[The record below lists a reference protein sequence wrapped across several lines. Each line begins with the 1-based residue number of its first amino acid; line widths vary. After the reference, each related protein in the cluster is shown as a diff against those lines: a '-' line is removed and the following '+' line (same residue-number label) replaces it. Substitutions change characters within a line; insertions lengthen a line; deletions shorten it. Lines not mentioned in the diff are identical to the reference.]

1 MQLRER
7 VKEEE
12 NILADVMS
20 KIKVKS
26 KALNVMSKEEHMS
39 KLRNLVETGNERL
52 VDLANQW
59 NEVQFPLLEQYK
71 SLQNTLSPQEVTLL

>member
-1 MQLRER
+1 M
-7 VKEEE
+7 KEEKIGLT
-12 NILADVMS
+12 NITD

-26 KALNVMSKEEHMS
+26 KALNVMSKEEHML

-59 NEVQFPLLEQYK
+59 NEVQSPLLDQYR
-71 SLQNTLSPQEVTLL
+71 SLQNSLSSQEVI